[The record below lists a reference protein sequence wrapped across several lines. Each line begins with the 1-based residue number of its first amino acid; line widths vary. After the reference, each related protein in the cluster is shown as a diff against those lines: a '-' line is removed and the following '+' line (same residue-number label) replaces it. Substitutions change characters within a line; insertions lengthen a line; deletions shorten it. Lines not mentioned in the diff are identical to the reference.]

1 MTSQSRLPRRPGRRS
16 RRGFTLIE
24 VLVALLVFSFGI
36 LGLAGFQA
44 LVTRNSVEASE
55 RGRAALMANELVAAM
70 WTARST
76 TPSEADQVAWKAR
89 VEDPTVLGL
98 PDGTGD
104 IIPLDDDVGTVLI
117 KITWT
122 SVVRGGQTSTYITEF
137 AFPPDTENEG
147 S

>member
-1 MTSQSRLPRRPGRRS
+1 MTSRRRFPCRPGRRAAG
-16 RRGFTLIE
+16 GFTLIE

-44 LVTRNSVEASE
+44 LATRNSVEASE

-70 WTARST
+70 WKARST
-76 TPSEADQVAWKAR
+76 TPSTSDEEAWRAR

-98 PDGTGD
+98 PDGAGEIIEVGD
-104 IIPLDDDVGTVLI
+104 SVGTVLI

-122 SVVRGGQTSTYITEF
+122 SVVRGNETSTYVTEF
-137 AFPPDTENEG
+137 AFPPDTEDEG